1 LNKRILVRVKNASGA
16 TMASYDHIQ
25 QELRVQLGRA
35 TARGAIDMLI
45 TAGELFD
52 SVPYGARPDLG
63 MGYCCDA
70 MRDEIGPGDILLV
83 ERSNGPGM
91 TVRFMLPRR
100 SAIAMKTAN

>member
-1 LNKRILVRVKNASGA
+1 
-16 TMASYDHIQ
+16 MASYDHIR
-25 QELRVQLGRA
+25 QELRAQLGRA
-35 TARGAIDMLI
+35 TARGAIDVLVC
-45 TAGELFD
+45 AGELFD

-100 SAIAMKTAN
+100 QTTIAKKIGDNGR